1 VEALRSQLLRKT
13 AFNSRFRRQM
23 AANQMSF
30 RPPLG
35 LFGEIRSGAD
45 GINIKLQGLTPF
57 VDGAR
62 VIALAAEL
70 PATRT
75 HERLDQAVSAETLRE
90 EDARDYHAA
99 LRYLQMLRLR
109 TQQRALGE
117 GRQDSNRIRPEE
129 LGTLEARVLK
139 EAFRQARKLQGQLAV
154 QYQL

>member
-1 VEALRSQLLRKT
+1 
-13 AFNSRFRRQM
+13 M
-23 AANQMSF
+23 
-30 RPPLG
+30 
-35 LFGEIRSGAD
+35 
-45 GINIKLQGLTPF
+45 QGLTPF

-75 HERLDQAVSAETLRE
+75 HDRLDQAVSAEVMRDD
-90 EDARDYHAA
+90 DARDYHAA

-109 TQQRALGE
+109 TQQRALGQ
-117 GRQDSNRIRPEE
+117 GREDSNRIRPEE